1 MNLKTHKIKNI
12 MRNITQTNSKAVNG
26 VASLIDELF
35 SNEPFGSN
43 PKKNFSTKS
52 PFVNINETDDNFTLE
67 FSIPGIKKEAVVIE
81 LDNEKLTVSAELANN
96 TTQNTENYTR
106 REFHTSSFK
115 RSFILP
121 DTIDPSKISAIHAN
135 GILEIS
141 IPKKEDARPKPVR
154 TIKISE

>member
-1 MNLKTHKIKNI
+1 

-43 PKKNFSTKS
+43 SKKNFSTKS

-67 FSIPGIKKEAVVIE
+67 FSIPGIKKEAVVIA

>member
-1 MNLKTHKIKNI
+1 

-43 PKKNFSTKS
+43 SKKNFSTKS